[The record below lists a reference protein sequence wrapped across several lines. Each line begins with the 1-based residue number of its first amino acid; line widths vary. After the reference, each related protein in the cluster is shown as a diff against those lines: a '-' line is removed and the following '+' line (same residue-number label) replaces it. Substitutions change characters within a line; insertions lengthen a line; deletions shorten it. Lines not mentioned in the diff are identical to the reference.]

1 MSGDV
6 APDVSDPGM
15 NPEPFPSLVPRH
27 HTFTLPQVSDA
38 LLAKQKDHQL
48 QEDTE
53 IDIADVD
60 AEAAAALAAGE
71 EEAEEGEEEEDELA
85 LEAAVDE
92 GGGATAKGVPH
103 AQPKGS
109 RGPGG
114 RGSTAAGSG
123 VAAPAPAAATVESGA
138 GDAGGSGGKRT
149 SGRANK
155 AATGGEPAGKR
166 ARK

>member
-1 MSGDV
+1 M
-6 APDVSDPGM
+6 
-15 NPEPFPSLVPRH
+15 
-27 HTFTLPQVSDA
+27 SDA

-103 AQPKGS
+103 AAQPKGS

-123 VAAPAPAAATVESGA
+123 VTSPAPAAAMVESGA
-138 GDAGGSGGKRT
+138 GDVGGSGGAGKRT
-149 SGRANK
+149 SGRAK
-155 AATGGEPAGKR
+155 AAAGGEPAGKR
-166 ARK
+166 SRK

>member
-1 MSGDV
+1 M
-6 APDVSDPGM
+6 
-15 NPEPFPSLVPRH
+15 
-27 HTFTLPQVSDA
+27 SDA

-53 IDIADVD
+53 IDIADMD

-71 EEAEEGEEEEDELA
+71 EEAEAEEGEEEDDLA

-103 AQPKGS
+103 AAQPKGS

-114 RGSTAAGSG
+114 RGSTAPGSG
-123 VAAPAPAAATVESGA
+123 VTSPAPAAAMVESGA
-138 GDAGGSGGKRT
+138 GDVGGSGGAGKRT
-149 SGRANK
+149 SGRAK
-155 AATGGEPAGKR
+155 AAAGGEPAGKR
-166 ARK
+166 SRK